1 MCVYSGGIW
10 QPTCSGIARVSG
22 AGFAWFANAAIE
34 GIAQHLLLPS
44 AVLGLNYLMRVIKN
58 LDSWDWLNA
67 GRGPR
72 QIHIISSVADSIIY
86 LIIIVI
92 IIISIAC
99 IGCTFKCSVC
109 REVAV
114 DDDEEERDEEDEVG
128 GSWSWTNCGNCK
140 NHLQAATRKRANEQ
154 TIQNY

>member
-1 MCVYSGGIW
+1 MFLSVCVYIVELSGSPLVQVLRG
-10 QPTCSGIARVSG
+10 SVGRVLLGLQMRQSRELH
-22 AGFAWFANAAIE
+22 N
-34 GIAQHLLLPS
+34 LLLPS

-58 LDSWDWLNA
+58 LDSCDWLNA

-114 DDDEEERDEEDEVG
+114 DDDEEE
-128 GSWSWTNCGNCK
+128 
-140 NHLQAATRKRANEQ
+140 
-154 TIQNY
+154 